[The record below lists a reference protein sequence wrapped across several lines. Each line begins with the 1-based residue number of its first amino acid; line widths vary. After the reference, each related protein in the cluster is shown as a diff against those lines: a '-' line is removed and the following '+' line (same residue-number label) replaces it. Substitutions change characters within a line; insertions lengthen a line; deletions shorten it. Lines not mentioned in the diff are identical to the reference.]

1 MEFKFYKNQEI
12 PEFHFSL
19 ENAKGHIDR
28 PSEKARAEDYVDFS
42 ITLIDNG
49 DDKLCLE
56 GKSFHSSTLIVPLAE
71 NKTQNLVC

>member
-1 MEFKFYKNQEI
+1 MN
-12 PEFHFSL
+12 
-19 ENAKGHIDR
+19 G

-56 GKSFHSSTLIVPLAE
+56 GKSFLSSTPIVPLAE

>member
-1 MEFKFYKNQEI
+1 MD
-12 PEFHFSL
+12 
-19 ENAKGHIDR
+19 G

-42 ITLIDNG
+42 VALIDNG

-56 GKSFHSSTLIVPLAE
+56 GKSFHSSIPLIVPLAE